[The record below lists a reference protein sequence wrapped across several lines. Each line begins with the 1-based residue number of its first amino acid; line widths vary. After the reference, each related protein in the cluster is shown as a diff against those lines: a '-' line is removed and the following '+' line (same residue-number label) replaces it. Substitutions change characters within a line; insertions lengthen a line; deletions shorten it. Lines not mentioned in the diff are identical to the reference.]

1 MKKTKNKINP
11 YLVGENE
18 LNKMKTHKSDVLGYS
33 KQNKNLYGEL
43 HPLKSCL
50 NKGDYNGMGNKTAYK
65 LNKGT
70 FSNKVFI
77 I

>member
-1 MKKTKNKINP
+1 MKKRKNKINS

-18 LNKMKTHKSDVLGYS
+18 LNKVKTHKSDILGYS
-33 KQNKNLYGEL
+33 KRDKNLYGVL
-43 HPLKSCL
+43 HPLKACL
-50 NKGDYNGMGNKTAYK
+50 NLEAFNEIGKKTAYK

>member
-1 MKKTKNKINP
+1 MKKRKNKINS

-18 LNKMKTHKSDVLGYS
+18 LNKVKTHKSDILGYS
-33 KQNKNLYGEL
+33 KRDKNLYGVL

-50 NKGDYNGMGNKTAYK
+50 NKGNYRNVGNKTAYK